1 MRPAESFVN
10 QPIRSLQTM
19 LRVIGE
25 DNGSLPFIIPD
36 GIYGQDTMS
45 AISAFQRNYGLP
57 VTGVTD
63 QETWNTVVEVYEDA
77 IINIGKAAVIEIIF
91 DPGQVFHAGDRS
103 PYLYLL
109 QSMLLYL
116 STQHP
121 SISEPSH
128 NGVLDS
134 PTAEA
139 LAGFQ
144 ILAGLEPTGELDRKT
159 WKYLVNQFSLN
170 ANRDR
175 GEIY

>member
-1 MRPAESFVN
+1 MRPAESFVG

-25 DNGSLPFIIPD
+25 DSGALPIIIPD
-36 GIYGQDTMS
+36 GIYGQETMT
-45 AISAFQRNYGLP
+45 AVSAFQRRYGVP

-63 QETWNTVVEVYEDA
+63 QQTWEAVVEVYEDA

-91 DPGQVFHAGDRS
+91 DPGQVFRAGDRS

-116 STQHP
+116 STQHA
-121 SISEPSH
+121 SITEPSH

-144 ILAGLEPTGELDRKT
+144 ILAGLDPTGELDRKT
-159 WKYLVNQFSLN
+159 WKYLVNQFTLN

-175 GEIY
+175 